1 MTDEDEYVKCLIKC
15 LRLFDQEMKERRN
28 FDREYARQKK

>member
-1 MTDEDEYVKCLIKC
+1 MTDEDEYVKC